1 MMNTRYLS
9 FLLILLVVLP
19 FYGKGQQQPV
29 PPIVPKERA
38 FYSVTDVPL
47 GPVLLEVGGMAFL
60 PDGRLAVC
68 TRRGEIWLI
77 EDPYQKKSKT
87 PKFTRFARGLHEPLG
102 LAYHEGSLY
111 VNQRAELTK
120 ITDTNKDD
128 QADLFETICA
138 WPLSGNYHEYAYG
151 PLFLPNGDMLVT
163 LNLSWVGRGESLVK
177 WRGWM
182 MRVTPDGKVIPHAAG
197 MRSPAGFGFNDAGD
211 VFFAENQGDWIS
223 SGKITHIEAGDFA
236 THPASLRW
244 ADEEGSPL
252 KGLRRDQFADSIGLL
267 HEFGKTIPH
276 FKEPS
281 VIFPHTLMGISTAD
295 ITSVPDGFGPF
306 KGQLLVGDQGHSK
319 VMRAYL
325 EKVNGK
331 YQGACFPFLEGFSSG
346 ILRLVWGT
354 DHSLFVGMTSR
365 GWAATGQA
373 EYGLQRVDWK
383 GKTPFEMQA
392 MKATP
397 NGFEL
402 VFTKPVN
409 RKQAED
415 VKLYTITGF
424 TYSYHKKYGSPVI
437 DQKTCAVLK
446 AEVAQDGLSVRLYV
460 DGLREGYVHQLNVKD
475 LKTASGEGLLHDVA
489 YYTLNAIPQGTEEDK
504 KVMQSMAHAGH
515 HAAVADAKG
524 GCGRV
529 PAKTVTTMPASWTK
543 GADIEISMGTKP
555 GLKFDK
561 ELFEVPEGS
570 RVKLI
575 FNNNDDMLHNLL
587 ITKKGQGEA
596 VGRKALEL
604 GLDGAS
610 LGYIP
615 DTDDLLFATCL
626 LQPETSQAI
635 YFIAPKAGDYPYI
648 CSYPGHFLAM
658 KGIMRVTPKSKT
670 GI

>member
-1 MMNTRYLS
+1 M
-9 FLLILLVVLP
+9 
-19 FYGKGQQQPV
+19 
-29 PPIVPKERA
+29 
-38 FYSVTDVPL
+38 
-47 GPVLLEVGGMAFL
+47 
-60 PDGRLAVC
+60 
-68 TRRGEIWLI
+68 
-77 EDPYQKKSKT
+77 
-87 PKFTRFARGLHEPLG
+87 
-102 LAYHEGSLY
+102 
-111 VNQRAELTK
+111 
-120 ITDTNKDD
+120 
-128 QADLFETICA
+128 
-138 WPLSGNYHEYAYG
+138 
-151 PLFLPNGDMLVT
+151 FLPNGDMLVT

-197 MRSPAGFGFNDAGD
+197 MRSPAGFGTNDAGD

-252 KGLRRDQFADSIGLL
+252 KGLRRDQFPDSIGSL

-281 VIFPHTLMGISTAD
+281 VIFPHTLMGISTSD
-295 ITSVPDGFGPF
+295 IVSVPDGFGPF
-306 KGQLLVGDQGHSK
+306 RGQLLVGDQGHSK

-346 ILRLVWGT
+346 VLRLVWGA

-383 GKTPFEMQA
+383 GRVPFEIRE

-397 NGFEL
+397 NGFTL
-402 VFTKPVN
+402 VFTKPV
-409 RKQAED
+409 RAKEAENPKYYS
-415 VKLYTITGF
+415 VTGF

-437 DQKTCAVLK
+437 DQKNCNVLK
-446 AEVAQDGLSVRLYV
+446 AEVAEDGLSVRLYIS
-460 DGLREGYVHQLNVKD
+460 GLREGYVHQLNVNG
-475 LKTASGEGLLHDVA
+475 LKNAAGEPLLHDVA

-504 KVMQSMAHAGH
+504 KITDSMAHTGH
-515 HAAVADAKG
+515 HAAAGDAKG
-524 GCGRV
+524 GCGTETS
-529 PAKTVTTMPASWTK
+529 KTVTTMPASWK
-543 GADIEISMGTKP
+543 NGADIEIVIGTRP

-596 VGRKALEL
+596 VGRKALEM

-615 DTDDLLFATCL
+615 KTDDLLFATCL
-626 LQPETSQAI
+626 LQPESSQSI
-635 YFIAPKAGDYPYI
+635 YFVAPKAGDYPYI

-658 KGIMRVTPKSKT
+658 KGIMRVTPKK
-670 GI
+670 